1 MGETGNPGVTPLGAA
16 QMVTD
21 GLAVL
26 CEDAAGL
33 DAGTLA
39 ELLLV
44 LEQAGSMTAAAR
56 ANILGAF
63 TTGAGL

>member
-1 MGETGNPGVTPLGAA
+1 
-16 QMVTD
+16 
-21 GLAVL
+21 L